1 MTRCGSWCL
10 GQVGL
15 EKTEFQFLGAMKT
28 TNVLGHVRLPLRL
41 TAEQVA
47 ELLNC
52 QPDSVLI
59 LVQKKLLK
67 PLGRP
72 SHNATKFFATEAI
85 LKLAEEDDALDKIT
99 DAIYRAVRNKN
110 QRAEARAIA

>member
-1 MTRCGSWCL
+1 
-10 GQVGL
+10 
-15 EKTEFQFLGAMKT
+15 MKT
-28 TNVLGHVRLPLRL
+28 TNILGHVRLPLRL
-41 TAEQVA
+41 TTEQVA
-47 ELLNC
+47 EILNC
-52 QPDSVLI
+52 QPDSVMI
-59 LVQKKLLK
+59 LVQRKLLQ

-85 LKLAEEDDALDKIT
+85 LKLADDDDALDKFT